1 MSATAL
7 IHENANPLTRAA
19 GITAAQQTAA
29 KIVGTLYL
37 IQMALAIFGEV
48 FVRGRLIVPRDAV
61 QTAANIRASETLFR
75 LGLAGD
81 LVIYTTLIV
90 LIWGLYVILK
100 PINRDGALLGAF
112 FRIAEQAILA
122 TTTLTAFIALR
133 LLGRAEYLQA
143 VDATQLQVL
152 ARVFVSIYSVGLS
165 VGFVFLGLGSAVFS
179 YVWLK
184 SGYIPRALAWLG
196 IVASLLLSGMSLVTI
211 VFPRVYEVIGMSY
224 MLPMGLYEIG
234 LGVWL
239 LIEGIRTPR
248 TESTE
253 LSSNL

>member
-1 MSATAL
+1 MNAHPQT
-7 IHENANPLTRAA
+7 HDTENPPTTAA
-19 GITAAQQTAA
+19 GITRAQQTAA
-29 KIVGTLYL
+29 KLVGALYL
-37 IQMALAIFGEV
+37 IQMALAVFGEV

-81 LVIYTTLIV
+81 LLIYTSLIV

-133 LLGRAEYLQA
+133 LLGGAAYLQGA
-143 VDATQLQVL
+143 DPTQLQVL
-152 ARVFVSIYSVGLS
+152 ARVFLSIYGLGLS
-165 VGFVFLGLGSAVFS
+165 VGFVFLGLGSAAFS

-196 IVASLLLSGMSLVTI
+196 IVASLLLTLMSLVTI
-211 VFPRVYEVIGMSY
+211 VFPRVYEVLGMSY
-224 MLPMGLYEIG
+224 MLPMGLYEVG
-234 LGVWL
+234 LGLWL
-239 LIEGIRTPR
+239 LIKGLKTPLGVK
-248 TESTE
+248 T
-253 LSSNL
+253 

>member
-1 MSATAL
+1 MNAHPQTHDTENPAT
-7 IHENANPLTRAA
+7 TGA
-19 GITAAQQTAA
+19 GITRAQQTAA
-29 KIVGTLYL
+29 KLVGALYL
-37 IQMALAIFGEV
+37 IQMALAVFGEV

-81 LVIYTTLIV
+81 LLIYTSLIV

-133 LLGRAEYLQA
+133 LLGGAAYLQGA
-143 VDATQLQVL
+143 DPTQLQVL
-152 ARVFVSIYSVGLS
+152 ARVFLSIYGLGLS
-165 VGFVFLGLGSAVFS
+165 VGFVFLGLGSAAFS

-196 IVASLLLSGMSLVTI
+196 IVASLLLTLMSLVTI
-211 VFPRVYEVIGMSY
+211 VFPRVYEVLGMSY
-224 MLPMGLYEIG
+224 MLPMGLYEVG
-234 LGVWL
+234 LGLWL
-239 LIEGIRTPR
+239 LIKGLKTPLGVK
-248 TESTE
+248 T
-253 LSSNL
+253 

>member
-7 IHENANPLTRAA
+7 IHENENVLTRAV
-19 GITAAQQTAA
+19 GVTAAQQTAA
-29 KIVGTLYL
+29 KLVGALYL
-37 IQMALAIFGEV
+37 MQMALAIFGEV

-75 LGLAGD
+75 LGIAGD

-122 TTTLTAFIALR
+122 TATLTAFIALR
-133 LLGRAEYLQA
+133 LLSGAEYLRA
-143 VDATQLQVL
+143 ADPTQLQVL
-152 ARVFVSIYSVGLS
+152 ARVFLSIYGIGLS

-184 SGYIPRALAWLG
+184 SGYIPRSLAWLG
-196 IVASLLLSGMSLVTI
+196 IFASLLLSVMSLITL
-211 VFPRVYEVIGMSY
+211 VFPRVYAVLGMTYMVPMFFYEV
-224 MLPMGLYEIG
+224 G
-234 LGVWL
+234 LGLWL
-239 LIEGIRTPR
+239 LIKGLRTSHI
-248 TESTE
+248 ESAAPSPS
-253 LSSNL
+253 L

>member
-1 MSATAL
+1 MRANAL
-7 IHENANPLTRAA
+7 THDTDNPLSTPA
-19 GITAAQQTAA
+19 GITPAQRTAA
-29 KIVGTLYL
+29 KIVGALYL

-81 LVIYTTLIV
+81 LLIYTTLIV

-122 TTTLTAFIALR
+122 TTTLTAFLALR
-133 LLGRAEYLQA
+133 LLSGAEYLRG
-143 VDATQLQVL
+143 VDPAQLQVL
-152 ARVFVSIYSVGLS
+152 ARVFLSIYGLGLT

-184 SGYIPRALAWLG
+184 SGYIPRGLAWLG
-196 IVASLLLSGMSLVTI
+196 IVASLLLSVMSLLTI
-211 VFPRVYEVIGMSY
+211 VFPRVYEVLGMSY
-224 MLPMGLYEIG
+224 MLPMGLYEVG
-234 LGVWL
+234 LGLWL
-239 LIEGIRTPR
+239 LIKGLKPSPI
-248 TESTE
+248 STHVAAR
-253 LSSNL
+253 

>member
-1 MSATAL
+1 MTA
-7 IHENANPLTRAA
+7 IAPIDENESRVTKAA
-19 GITAAQQTAA
+19 DITAAQRTAA
-29 KIVGTLYL
+29 KLVGALYL
-37 IQMALAIFGEV
+37 IQMTLAIFGEV
-48 FVRGRLIVPRDAV
+48 FVRGRLVVPRDAV

-143 VDATQLQVL
+143 ADPTQLQVL
-152 ARVFVSIYSVGLS
+152 ARVFVSIYGVGLS

-196 IVASLLLSGMSLVTI
+196 IVASLLLSGMSLITI
-211 VFPRVYEVIGMSY
+211 VFPGVYAVLGMTYMVPMFFYEV
-224 MLPMGLYEIG
+224 G
-234 LGVWL
+234 LGLWL
-239 LIEGIRTPR
+239 LIKGLRTPHI
-248 TESTE
+248 ESTE
-253 LSSNL
+253 LSRNL